1 LKQITLDDILDLTTY
16 EKRRDDIRAA
26 VIALKEPR
34 RVAVGDRLTFI
45 FENRDT
51 VRFQVQEMVR
61 AERMVKAE
69 AIQAELDV
77 YNELMPRDGELSA
90 TLMIE
95 IPGAELIRREL
106 DRLVGID
113 EYVWLDVGDESIQ
126 ATFDPK
132 QFEEDRI
139 SAVQYIRFP
148 LGRDGAERFADP
160 SVPVALRVAHPSY
173 TASAPIDGATRE
185 SLARDLEPEG

>member
-1 LKQITLDDILDLTTY
+1 MKQITLDDSLDLTTY

-106 DRLVGID
+106 DRRD
-113 EYVWLDVGDESIQ
+113 EGLRGCPRQWEGGGGGLAAPALIE
-126 ATFDPK
+126 
-132 QFEEDRI
+132 
-139 SAVQYIRFP
+139 
-148 LGRDGAERFADP
+148 LGLGSGSCSWEMTVKRLSRSSNDFRY
-160 SVPVALRVAHPSY
+160 LY
-173 TASAPIDGATRE
+173 
-185 SLARDLEPEG
+185 

>member
-1 LKQITLDDILDLTTY
+1 LKPITPDEILDLTTY
-16 EKRRDDIRAA
+16 EKRREEIRAA
-26 VIALKEPR
+26 VMALKEPR

-61 AERMVKAE
+61 AERLVKPE

-77 YNELMPRDGELSA
+77 YNELIPGDGELSA

-95 IPGAELIRREL
+95 IPDAELIRREL

-113 EYVWLDVGDESIQ
+113 EYVWLDLGKDSIR

-132 QFEEDRI
+132 
-139 SAVQYIRFP
+139 
-148 LGRDGAERFADP
+148 P

-185 SLARDLEPEG
+185 SLARDLEPEA